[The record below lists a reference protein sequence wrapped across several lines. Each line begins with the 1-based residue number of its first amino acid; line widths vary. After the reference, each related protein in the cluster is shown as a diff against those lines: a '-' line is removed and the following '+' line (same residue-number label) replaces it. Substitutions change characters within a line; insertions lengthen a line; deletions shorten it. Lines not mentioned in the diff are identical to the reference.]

1 MRKTKLKSRPLTI
14 EKPTGQQCPNC
25 FGLGAVRGVVSEYT
39 CPECGGSG
47 LISVDQEYF
56 ADNEDV
62 LASMCISLK
71 RENAELKR
79 ALAELQSRSSM
90 GSKID

>member
-14 EKPTGQQCPNC
+14 ERPTGERCPAC
-25 FGLGAVRGVVSEYT
+25 FGHGAVRGAVSEYT
-39 CPECGGSG
+39 CHECGGLG
-47 LISVDQEYF
+47 LNKIDQDYFVDLQD
-56 ADNEDV
+56 A
-62 LASMCISLK
+62 LASALIAE
-71 RENAELKR
+71 RRDNAELKR